1 MKRKEMKEK
10 ISILKLDEP
19 PLSFGYGQTTFDPR
33 DGLTL
38 FGPASRMKLND
49 IDLGIIGTPEGIGRV
64 TTWLSR
70 IERPVKSL
78 ENDPARPYFPGF
90 ETVFEASFNFAALQT
105 IEIDPYRIS
114 HFLKHTDTHVRIYN
128 LSGLYVDELIGK
140 DTVNTLPPSTLS
152 FFIDHGVGVVIGET
166 AIIGN
171 DVIIYQQVTLGGVST
186 SKGKRHPTVENNAV
200 IGAGAKILG
209 NITIGANSKVGA
221 NSVVVK
227 DVPSDSTAVGI
238 PARVLKR
245 GFDKTPL
252 SHDKIPDVNKEIFEY
267 LLKRLA
273 VLETAMKSGDN
284 THIQEKDHA
293 LEELYDNF
301 IHSMD

>member
-1 MKRKEMKEK
+1 VNTFSIIKEDFLNVKR
-10 ISILKLDEP
+10 
-19 PLSFGYGQTTFDPR
+19 
-33 DGLTL
+33 
-38 FGPASRMKLND
+38 
-49 IDLGIIGTPEGIGRV
+49 
-64 TTWLSR
+64 
-70 IERPVKSL
+70 
-78 ENDPARPYFPGF
+78 NDPALHSNFELLFNYPGLWALLF
-90 ETVFEASFNFAALQT
+90 HRIAHWLYLKGLRFLPRFISAISQFLTVIDIHPAA
-105 IEIDPYRIS
+105 
-114 HFLKHTDTHVRIYN
+114 N
-128 LSGLYVDELIGK
+128 IGRR
-140 DTVNTLPPSTLS
+140 V
-152 FFIDHGVGVVIGET
+152 FIDHGMGVVIGET

-186 SKGKRHPTVENNAV
+186 NKGKRHPTIEDGVV

-227 DVPSDSTAVGI
+227 NVPPESTAVGI

-245 GFDKTPL
+245 GYDKNPL

-267 LLKRLA
+267 LIKRLA
-273 VLETAMKSGDN
+273 VLEAAIDTGD
-284 THIQEKDHA
+284 TKHIKEKDHE